1 MSQRQK
7 LLAQLLNTHNPTNL
21 DFTSLVNLLVFLGF
35 EQRVRGS
42 HHLFTKTGIA
52 EIINIQPAV
61 GNSVKPYQAN
71 QVRAVLVK
79 YRAMLGLDTI

>member
-35 EQRVRGS
+35 E
-42 HHLFTKTGIA
+42 
-52 EIINIQPAV
+52 
-61 GNSVKPYQAN
+61 
-71 QVRAVLVK
+71 
-79 YRAMLGLDTI
+79 